1 MFEIVISV
9 ALYVG
14 ALVLLVKGAARRDSL
29 LTAPPAT
36 RLERPQFEDVA

>member
-14 ALVLLVKGAARRDSL
+14 AMVLLVKGA
-29 LTAPPAT
+29 
-36 RLERPQFEDVA
+36 VAFCNNSHENVVTEP

>member
-14 ALVLLVKGAARRDSL
+14 ALVLLVKGTFAFCNNSHDKMV
-29 LTAPPAT
+29 TEP
-36 RLERPQFEDVA
+36 

>member
-14 ALVLLVKGAARRDSL
+14 ALVLLVKGAFAFCNYL
-29 LTAPPAT
+29 H
-36 RLERPQFEDVA
+36 QI

>member
-14 ALVLLVKGAARRDSL
+14 VLVLLVKGAVAYCNNSHENV
-29 LTAPPAT
+29 AT
-36 RLERPQFEDVA
+36 EP

>member
-14 ALVLLVKGAARRDSL
+14 ALVLLVKGAFVFCNHSHDNVV
-29 LTAPPAT
+29 TEP
-36 RLERPQFEDVA
+36 

>member
-14 ALVLLVKGAARRDSL
+14 ALVLLVKGAFAYCNNSPENVV
-29 LTAPPAT
+29 TEP
-36 RLERPQFEDVA
+36 

>member
-14 ALVLLVKGAARRDSL
+14 ALVLLVKGAFAYCENSHENV
-29 LTAPPAT
+29 AT
-36 RLERPQFEDVA
+36 EP